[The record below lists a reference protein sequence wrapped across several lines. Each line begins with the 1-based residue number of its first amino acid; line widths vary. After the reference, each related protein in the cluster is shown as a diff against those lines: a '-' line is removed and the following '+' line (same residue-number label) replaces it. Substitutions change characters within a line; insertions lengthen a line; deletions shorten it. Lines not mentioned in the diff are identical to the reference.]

1 MLRGEEAFPPCADGT
16 PLDET
21 LELYIQSCAICSTCE
36 AMATMASTLA
46 NGGLNPFTG
55 EAVFAPE
62 HVRMLLPLMLT
73 CGMNDSSGKW
83 AYEVGVPGKAGS
95 SGVIFMVIPNVGGIC
110 IWSPRL
116 DHSGNSVRG
125 VATAEQLA
133 RRLSIHNFE
142 VT

>member
-1 MLRGEEAFPPCADGT
+1 
-16 PLDET
+16 
-21 LELYIQSCAICSTCE
+21 
-36 AMATMASTLA
+36 MASTLA

-62 HVRMLLPLMLT
+62 HVRMLLPLMLS